1 MKCPKCGSKK
11 IKRSQSRGFKERLQ
25 KLFNQ
30 KPYRCL
36 DCGWRGSIKTKASRT
51 KRDAK
56 KYFFIK
62 IAIIIIIIIAIY
74 FIISYLNKEAP
85 EPPQQES
92 LEYKEISTTIIT

>member
-11 IKRSQSRGFKERLQ
+11 IKRSQARGFKEQFQ

-30 KPYRCL
+30 KPYRCI
-36 DCGWRGSIKTKASRT
+36 DCGWRGIFKAKSTRT

-56 KYFFIK
+56 KYMLVK
-62 IAIIIIIIIAIY
+62 ITIIIIIIIAIY

-85 EPPQQES
+85 EPPQQTAGI
-92 LEYKEISTTIIT
+92 YTKTFIT

>member
-11 IKRSQSRGFKERLQ
+11 IKRSQARGFKEQFQ

-30 KPYRCL
+30 KPYRCI
-36 DCGWRGSIKTKASRT
+36 DCGWRGILKTKSFRT

-56 KYFFIK
+56 KYMLVK
-62 IAIIIIIIIAIY
+62 ITIIIIIIIAIY

-85 EPPQQES
+85 EPPQQTAGIYTE
-92 LEYKEISTTIIT
+92 TFIT